1 MYSVKYAIIISMNE
15 EGNGATAPQVQNQAP
30 MQPAKPTSSVIDGFD
45 DSKIGSG
52 KKHKPEKVKKVKEK
66 KDKEAKKI
74 NQSPRNASRER
85 TKRPLWFWI
94 VLGVLGVVII
104 GAIIWMVLVLTGF
117 YGDSAPADL
126 VLESGVSNSEDGV
139 NNSVVA
145 NYVSQLQQVYDNA
158 NSNDDTGSAPDSST
172 SAQEVSK
179 VVEKALKTN
188 QGSSQADSIRLAEL
202 AVAYNNSNY
211 ERAEEILGQVN
222 PDKLSIKDQIY
233 YYAIIETV
241 YERSGDSTKAQ
252 EAFSISERL
261 IEQLCKMQECK
272 Q

>member
-1 MYSVKYAIIISMNE
+1 MNE

-30 MQPAKPTSSVIDGFD
+30 VQPVKPTSAINAGFD
-45 DSKIGSG
+45 VSKIGSG
-52 KKHKPEKVKKVKEK
+52 KKHKSEKVKKVKDK

-74 NQSPRNASRER
+74 NQFPQNGSKER

-94 VLGVLGVVII
+94 VLGVLGAVII
-104 GAIIWMVLVLTGF
+104 GVIIWTVLVLTGF
-117 YGDSAPADL
+117 YGDSASVDL
-126 VLESGVSNSEDGV
+126 VLESGTSNNEDGTS
-139 NNSVVA
+139 NGAVA

-158 NSNDDTGSAPDSST
+158 NSNDDTGSTSDSST

-211 ERAEEILGQVN
+211 ERAEEILERIN